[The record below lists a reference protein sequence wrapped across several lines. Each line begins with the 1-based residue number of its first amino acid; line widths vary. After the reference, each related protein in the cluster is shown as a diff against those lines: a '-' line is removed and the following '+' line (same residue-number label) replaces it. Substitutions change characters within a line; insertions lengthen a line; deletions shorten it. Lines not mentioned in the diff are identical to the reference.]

1 MSFESVIEKDLP
13 LKEFGQ
19 SRYVLNSKNRTHM
32 SKHHVMEQ
40 SNGREIRKD
49 GSLVLGYN
57 GPPDQRYAYA
67 IDITNDILI
76 TLYEVNNRKS
86 ICYRYSRIAAGFGMI
101 IKKDFDLIKSKRPTI
116 EARIIGMQNNDNPLA
131 LKEIIESFKKNG
143 IVLVEVDL
151 FGNERRHI
159 VFDAKLGTT
168 YNMLLEDRIYRPGEL
183 MIQNAQKEPV
193 QPQIATE
200 LADKTQAKEEDNSVI
215 LNSAGPILDKEDK
228 KPKIKLNI
236 IKDLKKTIAFQKK
249 QDDKLPM
256 KA

>member
-19 SRYVLNSKNRTHM
+19 ARYVLNSKIRTHM

-49 GSLVLGYN
+49 GSLVLSYN
-57 GPPDQRYAYA
+57 SPADQRYAYA
-67 IDITNDILI
+67 IDITNDLLI

-86 ICYRYSRIAAGFGMI
+86 VCYRYSRIAPGFGAI
-101 IKKDFDLIKSKRPTI
+101 IKKDFDLIKSKHSTV

-131 LKEIIESFKKNG
+131 LKEVIESFKKNG
-143 IVLVEVDL
+143 IMLVEADL
-151 FGNERRHI
+151 FGIERRHI
-159 VFDAKLGTT
+159 VFDSKLGTT

-183 MIQNAQKEPV
+183 MIQNAQNAPI
-193 QPQIATE
+193 QPQIAAEAAGKTD
-200 LADKTQAKEEDNSVI
+200 AAKIDNGATMNSIGPNSDKQ
-215 LNSAGPILDKEDK
+215 DK

-236 IKDLKKTIAFQKK
+236 IGSLKKAAQKK